1 MDIKYLQIKRPYSFT
16 SPFKG
21 AEFAA
26 LIYIADETISNEE
39 QETLSDQIVI
49 SGCRY
54 AVCAGHK
61 SSSWDNSIDMSDIKR
76 NGGEVLDENLVM
88 TTWHDNE
95 ALEDVV
101 FFFLNNTSF
110 GNFIAENLVVVL
122 IGDKELLLNDIRNET
137 KKQLT
142 ANWQD

>member
-1 MDIKYLQIKRPYSFT
+1 MNIQYLQIKRPYSFT

-26 LIYIADETISNEE
+26 LIYIADANISIRE
-39 QETLSDQIVI
+39 QEVLSDQIVI

-54 AVCAGHK
+54 AVCAGLNC
-61 SSSWDNSIDMSDIKR
+61 SSWDNSIDMADIKR
-76 NGGEVLDENLVM
+76 NGGEVSDENLVM

-95 ALEDVV
+95 TLEDIA

-110 GNFIAENLVVVL
+110 GSFIADRLAVLV
-122 IGDKELLLNDIRNET
+122 IGANESILNDIQNEIN
-137 KKQLT
+137 KRLT
-142 ANWQD
+142 AN